1 MVLILLSCS
10 EDLYEENIDASIG
23 KATITEM
30 KFEELL
36 AKDSK
41 FKDLVEKV
49 GGNLITKKNAFK
61 IQNDFIIT
69 NDNVKKI
76 KLNNIISYTMAI
88 KRNNVSDNLS
98 FENLVIQEEINTNP
112 RAYILK
118 YIPNNIILSEGQL
131 LNFEGKIQMNRL
143 EKAPK
148 FNNNKPQNRTTESEC
163 FVYVDQLWCSAPYQG
178 STQHHLPGA
187 SCKVSTLYIRT
198 VKVLTPDACGSTGG
212 GGTSGSTGSDG
223 GFGDPYGIGGGGG
236 YDNSDYPTEDAYTEN
251 YQQYITVPILSAEN
265 SFDIKN
271 TLIFYNSLS
280 FQQQQWAIDNPNSYN
295 QIIQYQTDNKWS
307 DESKEFSIQI
317 ITPLS
322 GDSSLKI
329 DIESSFKSPMNIDCS
344 SIPYDP
350 TKPENQK
357 FNELFKALKTSA
369 EFKKLFLDIFHDSKR
384 FNVKFEI
391 ADRVYED
398 NNSSK
403 PEVNATT
410 SEDPV
415 TKNLTIK
422 ISKQILISGTT
433 RSQTNIEN
441 TKTILHECI
450 HAYLFS
456 KAANP
461 AVGVT
466 FVETINNK
474 YPTPDEQHNFMYD
487 KMIPTMQ
494 KVLGEVRDLVM
505 TIPKRTI
512 LEEYT
517 MHPTTNPLTSI
528 PFNWA
533 DYYRYL
539 SLSGLD
545 ETDCF
550 KQDFQNPSDA
560 LRLHQNYI
568 DAGKTE
574 LDR

>member
-1 MVLILLSCS
+1 MVLILLSCC
-10 EDLYEENIDASIG
+10 EDLYEENIDSSIG

-61 IQNDFIIT
+61 KQNDFIIT

-88 KRNNVSDNLS
+88 KRNNATDNLS
-98 FENLVIQEEINTNP
+98 FENLVIQEEINTNS

-131 LNFEGKIQMNRL
+131 LNFEGEIQMNRL

-163 FVYVDQLWCSAPYQG
+163 FVYVEQLWCSAPYQG
-178 STQHHLPGA
+178 STQHHLPGT
-187 SCKVSTLYIRT
+187 SCQVSTLYIRT

-212 GGTSGSTGSDG
+212 GTSGSTGSDG
-223 GFGDPYGIGGGGG
+223 GFGDPYGTGGGGG
-236 YDNSDYPTEDAYTEN
+236 YDNSDYPTKDTYTEN
-251 YQQYITVPILSAEN
+251 YQQYITIPILTAEN

-271 TLIFYNSLS
+271 TVIFNNSLS

-295 QIIQYQTDNKWS
+295 QIIQYQIDNKWS
-307 DESKEFSIQI
+307 DESKEFSLQI

-344 SIPYDP
+344 SIPYDT

-357 FNELFKALKTSA
+357 FNELFDALKTSA

-391 ADRVYED
+391 VDRVYED
-398 NNSSK
+398 NDTSK
-403 PEVNATT
+403 PEANATT

-422 ISKQILISGTT
+422 ISKQLLIAGTT

-441 TKTILHECI
+441 AKTILHECI

-461 AVGVT
+461 TVGANFVT
-466 FVETINNK
+466 ILNTM
-474 YPTPDEQHNFMYD
+474 YPTPNEQHDFMYG

-494 KVLGEVRDLVM
+494 KVLGEIRDLV
-505 TIPKRTI
+505 TTGPKRTI
-512 LEEYT
+512 LEAYT
-517 MHPTTNPLTSI
+517 MHPTTNPMTSTS
-528 PFNWA
+528 FNWL
-533 DYYRYL
+533 DFYKYI
-539 SLSGLD
+539 SLSGLN
-545 ETDCF
+545 ETSCF
-550 KQDFQNPSDA
+550 KVDFPKDTDA
-560 LRLHQNYI
+560 QSLLNQYI
-568 DAGKTE
+568 NAGKIE

>member
-1 MVLILLSCS
+1 
-10 EDLYEENIDASIG
+10 
-23 KATITEM
+23 M

-36 AKDSK
+36 VKDSK

-61 IQNDFIIT
+61 KQNDFIIT

-88 KRNNVSDNLS
+88 KRNNATDNLS
-98 FENLVIQEEINTNP
+98 FDNLVIQEEINTNP
-112 RAYILK
+112 KAYILK
-118 YIPNNIILSEGQL
+118 YTPNNIILSEDQL
-131 LNFEGKIQMNRL
+131 LNFESEIQMNRL
-143 EKAPK
+143 EKAAK

-187 SCKVSTLYIRT
+187 SCQVSTLYLRP
-198 VKVLTPDACGSTGG
+198 VKVLTPDACGSTGS

-223 GFGDPYGIGGGGG
+223 GFGDPYGTGGSGG
-236 YDNSDYPTEDAYTEN
+236 YDNSDYPTDDTNTEN
-251 YQQYITVPILSAEN
+251 YQQYITTPVLNAEN

-271 TLIFYNSLS
+271 TGIFYNTLSL
-280 FQQQQWAIDNPNSYN
+280 QQQQWAIDNPNSYN
-295 QIIQYQTDNKWS
+295 QIIQYQIDNEWS
-307 DESKEFSIQI
+307 DESKEFALQI
-317 ITPLS
+317 ITPLR

-329 DIESSFKSPMNIDCS
+329 DLESSFKSPFNIDKS
-344 SIPYDP
+344 SIKDVAEAD
-350 TKPENQK
+350 KK
-357 FNELFKALKTSA
+357 FNKLYDALKTSP

-410 SEDPV
+410 SEDPI

-461 AVGVT
+461 TVGAT
-466 FVETINNK
+466 FVETLNNK
-474 YPTPDEQHNFMYD
+474 YPSADEQHNFMYD

-494 KVLGEVRDLVM
+494 KVLGEVRDLV
-505 TIPKRTI
+505 TTKTKRDI
-512 LEEYT
+512 LEGYT
-517 MHPTTNPLTSI
+517 MYPTTNPLTSI
-528 PFNWA
+528 LFNWSA
-533 DYYRYL
+533 YFRYL

-545 ETDCF
+545 EANCF
-550 KQDFQNPSDA
+550 KEDFPKDSDA
-560 LRLHQNYI
+560 RSLLNQYI
-568 DAGKTE
+568 TAGNLE